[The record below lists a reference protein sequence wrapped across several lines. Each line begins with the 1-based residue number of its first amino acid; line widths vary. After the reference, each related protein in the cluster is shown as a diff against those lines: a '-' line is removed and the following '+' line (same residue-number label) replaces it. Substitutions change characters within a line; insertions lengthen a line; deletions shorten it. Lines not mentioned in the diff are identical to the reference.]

1 MKILLVKRLESSFR
15 AFRLTLARFIRSYER
30 VITEF
35 QKGHVYISKKH
46 INKVFD
52 LLESDD
58 DEGIERL
65 LEAEK
70 AERLDAND
78 FDPDFIK
85 LLRSDLR
92 ILRQIED
99 IWDGVRRDPK
109 WLAFRDV
116 LKSTKL
122 RSAKLIIFTESKET
136 AEYLAEKIAKEVEKD
151 VLLFTGSSINRSEG
165 RSFPILMRRHF
176 ILVMNSGF

>member
-1 MKILLVKRLESSFR
+1 MKILLVKRLESSFH
-15 AFRLTLARFIRSYER
+15 AFRLTLGRFIRSYER

-46 INKVFD
+46 INKIFD

-78 FDPDFIK
+78 FDPNFIK
-85 LLRSDLR
+85 LLAL
-92 ILRQIED
+92 
-99 IWDGVRRDPK
+99 
-109 WLAFRDV
+109 
-116 LKSTKL
+116 
-122 RSAKLIIFTESKET
+122 
-136 AEYLAEKIAKEVEKD
+136 
-151 VLLFTGSSINRSEG
+151 
-165 RSFPILMRRHF
+165 
-176 ILVMNSGF
+176 